1 MKFLDP
7 IIRQFWVGGEGGGGG
22 GGRRGNRER
31 KKFQT
36 GTESVKD
43 ATKSGRPITAT
54 SQKIGK

>member
-1 MKFLDP
+1 MKILDP
-7 IIRQFWVGGEGGGGG
+7 IIRQFWGAGEGGRG

-43 ATKSGRPITAT
+43 ATKSGRSITAT